1 MKRRN
6 LVAAIQLTS
15 TADVEANLARAGALV
30 REAASRGAVFCGLPE
45 NFAFMGS
52 EAEKA
57 RRAEPL
63 DGPTLSR
70 IAGLARE
77 LRIHLLAGGF
87 HERAPV
93 PEKVHNT
100 AVLFGPDG
108 ERLAVY
114 RKIHLFDVSLPGG
127 QHFRESEWVVPG
139 AEPVVVE
146 TELGTLGL
154 SICYD
159 LRFPELYRALCAR
172 GAEILLVPAAF
183 TLYTG
188 KDHWHALLRA
198 RAIENLA
205 YVLAPAQFG
214 QHHEKRWS
222 YGKSVL
228 IDPWGIVVA
237 QAPDR
242 EGLALGE
249 IDLDA
254 LAQIRAE
261 LPALSHRRL

>member
-1 MKRRN
+1 VKRRP

-15 TADVEANLARAGALV
+15 TADVEANLGRVEALV
-30 REAASRGAVFCGLPE
+30 REAAARGAALCGLPE

-70 IAGLARE
+70 MAALARE
-77 LRIHLLAGGF
+77 LRIYLLAGGF
-87 HERAPV
+87 HERASQAG
-93 PEKVHNT
+93 KVHNT

-127 QHFRESEWVVPG
+127 QRFRESEWVVPG
-139 AEPVVVE
+139 AEPVVVD
-146 TELGTLGL
+146 TELGRLGL

-159 LRFPELYRALCAR
+159 LRFPELYRVLSSR

-183 TLYTG
+183 TLHTG

-222 YGKSVL
+222 YGKSLL

-249 IDLDA
+249 IDLAA
-254 LAQIRAE
+254 LRQIRAD
-261 LPALSHRRL
+261 LPALDHRRL